1 MCWYIPPATSETH
14 SSLGSTAPVKLGT
27 LWERRGLEFSASFS
41 PDTSTIAYER
51 LDNGSLNGDVWLLDA
66 RGSQS
71 RFTFGG
77 GFNAYPIWS
86 PEGNKI
92 AYYGLRGGTGSVYIK
107 PRSGP
112 GEEKAIPQVPG
123 YDLPLDWSSNGQ
135 YIIMGVNDP
144 KTKLDIW
151 IAPLSGDQKPYPYL
165 NTVFNESSAKL
176 SPNGKWLAYV
186 SDETTRN
193 DVYLDAFP
201 KPVGKISVSTNGGN
215 LPVWSRDGKELYY
228 VSADQKLTA
237 VEIKASGNT
246 VQLGTVS
253 VLFPVRMTGYNSGF
267 AYDVAKDG
275 RFLIPTPVQPSGVVP
290 FTVVLNWTA
299 GLKK

>member
-1 MCWYIPPATSETH
+1 
-14 SSLGSTAPVKLGT
+14 
-27 LWERRGLEFSASFS
+27 
-41 PDTSTIAYER
+41 
-51 LDNGSLNGDVWLLDA
+51 
-66 RGSQS
+66 
-71 RFTFGG
+71 
-77 GFNAYPIWS
+77 
-86 PEGNKI
+86 
-92 AYYGLRGGTGSVYIK
+92 
-107 PRSGP
+107 
-112 GEEKAIPQVPG
+112 
-123 YDLPLDWSSNGQ
+123 
-135 YIIMGVNDP
+135 MGVNDP